1 MERISE
7 NGHTPIGVARAL
19 PDELAKDL
27 ERARKQMGDFNR
39 KALDF
44 IKERPIPV
52 LIGAFCVGLLLG
64 RMANRR

>member
-7 NGHTPIGVARAL
+7 NGHNLAGVAAAL

-27 ERARKQMGDFNR
+27 KRAEKKVGDFNR
-39 KALDF
+39 QALDF

-64 RMANRR
+64 RMANRK